1 MEISDEKRP
10 SEEIIRVISPPHC
23 ARGPQG
29 CEKCR
34 EAAKIKKICLLK
46 IFFDHGQIARPM
58 IKLDRD
64 GSWSFYEYDILQ
76 IFQDKNKAIEY
87 AKKHNITDIVIS

>member
-23 ARGPQG
+23 ARGPNG

-46 IFFDHGQIARPM
+46 IFFDHGEIARPM
-58 IKLDRD
+58 IELEQD
-64 GSWSFYEYDILQ
+64 GTRSFYEYDVIHY
-76 IFQDKNKAIEY
+76 FQDKIEALEY
-87 AKKHNITDIVIS
+87 SKKHNITDIIIS